1 MKSCKM
7 VSVSVSSTI
16 FMSNVNHRTNE
27 MSRTWCIATK
37 LSSAEVIRP
46 VPLIY
51 TLKKVHSST
60 LREVLSVLVI
70 WRWWGVTQYIENSH
84 SVLKELSTHTGMSKC
99 FGHAMRYN
107 MGELKSFKDVPT
119 NHADMYKWVQ
129 TLLLYGLL
137 WIWRLTHFLA
147 YVRPSLSIRNGL

>member
-1 MKSCKM
+1 MVNMCRMSLEDLTNSLAESAVKSCKM

-84 SVLKELSTHTGMSKC
+84 SVLKALSTHTGMSKC
-99 FGHAMRYN
+99 FGHAMGYN
-107 MGELKSFKDVPT
+107 MGRAKVIQSCTYESC
-119 NHADMYKWVQ
+119 
-129 TLLLYGLL
+129 
-137 WIWRLTHFLA
+137 
-147 YVRPSLSIRNGL
+147 